1 MRKHLCLLPLASALL
16 LTGCISMAPDFE
28 RPEDVVA
35 PAWPADEAVRNAV
48 VLTEG
53 LQQWS
58 DFFTDPRLVTLIRT
72 GLENNRSLRSA
83 MMAVEQARALYGV
96 ERANYFPSISAVA
109 QETAQRTPRSVN
121 ASGRDVTSHTY
132 TASLAMASYELDLWG
147 RVRNLTEQALQAY
160 MQSEAAQRTTQM
172 TVIAEIANT
181 WLSLGASKQLLSL
194 ATSTYESQKESL
206 ALIEKSYELGASS
219 LLDVQQ
225 ARTTVATAEAA
236 MAQAKRQVSQA
247 RNALTLLVGGP
258 VDAALE
264 PEGMVKNVTARLS
277 AASNVPSE
285 VLLARPDIA
294 SAEAALRSANANIG
308 VARANFFPRIALT
321 GALGTTSPELSN
333 LFESGTRMWNFVPS
347 VTLPIFTGGANIS
360 NLQAAQAKQRK
371 AVADYELA
379 VQSAFRDVADALALE
394 GTVGDELKA
403 TEDLA
408 DAAAKSFALAT
419 QRYESGA
426 DSYLTVLDSQRSNF
440 SAQTRLISAQLA
452 RAQSAVMLYKA
463 LGGGSQLADADK
475 DAK

>member
-109 QETAQRTPRSVN
+109 QENAQRTPRSVN
-121 ASGRDVTSHTY
+121 ASGRDITSHTY

-181 WLSLGASKQLLSL
+181 WLTLGASKQLLNL
-194 ATSTYESQKESL
+194 AASTYESQKESL

-236 MAQAKRQVSQA
+236 MAQAKRQLSQA

-264 PEGMVKNVTARLS
+264 PEGMVQNVTSRLS

-308 VARANFFPRIALT
+308 VARATFFPRIALT

-333 LFESGTRMWNFVPS
+333 LFEGGTRMWNFVPS
-347 VTLPIFTGGANIS
+347 VTLPPLHTKLTRCSGVYSTPRSSPSLPANRRTVAS
-360 NLQAAQAKQRK
+360 RGEPASLERMAKQS
-371 AVADYELA
+371 
-379 VQSAFRDVADALALE
+379 Q
-394 GTVGDELKA
+394 G
-403 TEDLA
+403 
-408 DAAAKSFALAT
+408 
-419 QRYESGA
+419 
-426 DSYLTVLDSQRSNF
+426 SQR
-440 SAQTRLISAQLA
+440 QTLE
-452 RAQSAVMLYKA
+452 
-463 LGGGSQLADADK
+463 
-475 DAK
+475 